1 MVPKLVTLNDAEF
14 EAENVDTPGENE
26 YGARMNKFRLNF
38 IAKNAEGG
46 SGKSSVGAA
55 GGSARASISGLAA
68 VASGEVVDIDGPAD
82 AGEQTKEKEPASG
95 PEKGKKGLGKG
106 RKPDWYYENA
116 NAAAGPSGSTS
127 SPLAPGP
134 GAVPKGRGRGKGKG
148 KTKEVSA
155 SSVPGDT
162 SKTRKRGREAFTPM
176 SEAMSVDSLSRN
188 TTMSNFDPPAGSSLI
203 PRLRVVAF
211 FLHYPNLRIHSI

>member
-127 SPLAPGP
+127 SPLALGP
-134 GAVPKGRGRGKGKG
+134 NAVPKGRGRGKGKG

-176 SEAMSVDSLSRN
+176 SEAISVDSLSRN
-188 TTMSNFDPPAGSSLI
+188 TTMGNFDPPSGSFRT
-203 PRLRVVAF
+203 PRLRASSPFSMVT
-211 FLHYPNLRIHSI
+211 